1 MQRKRKQAV
10 LSHDIE
16 PRLRPVIEA
25 LEAQELALSELTDLT
40 EKQAETIGGIVL
52 VLRALMDVVLDE
64 EQRALLQSHLT
75 MTTAG
80 HHRRAKRSVIGA
92 LLD

>member
-10 LSHDIE
+10 LARDIE
-16 PRLRPVIEA
+16 PRLRPFIEA
-25 LEAQELALSELTDLT
+25 LETQELALSELTDLT

-52 VLRALMDVVLDE
+52 VLRALMDVLLDE
-64 EQRALLQSHLT
+64 EQRALLQTHLT
-75 MTTAG
+75 MTTTG
-80 HHRRAKRSVIGA
+80 DHRRAKRSIIGA